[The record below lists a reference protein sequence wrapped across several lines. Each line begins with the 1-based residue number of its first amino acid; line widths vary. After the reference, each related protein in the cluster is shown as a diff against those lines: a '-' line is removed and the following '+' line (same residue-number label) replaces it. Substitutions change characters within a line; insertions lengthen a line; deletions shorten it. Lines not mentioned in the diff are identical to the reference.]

1 MFTNR
6 ETYLAWRAEW
16 RAQYKNI
23 SAQIRAKKLELK
35 TAFRSNDYVAAYK
48 LQRQIPMLRDMATS
62 MLETRKESKEQAAA
76 QYLAA
81 KAAKTEVSA

>member
-6 ETYLAWRAEW
+6 ETYIAWRAEW
-16 RAQYKNI
+16 RAQYKNL
-23 SAQIRAKKLELK
+23 SAQIRTKKVELK
-35 TAFRSNDYVAAYK
+35 TAFQANNYDAAYK

-62 MLETRKESKEQAAA
+62 MLETRKESKELAAA

-81 KAAKTEVSA
+81 KAAKTEASA